1 MAAPRPPAYDE
12 PAVHTARTVYAE
24 PATPEVIDLT
34 DAADQHEPPTPGQQK
49 HRLEVVEVG
58 SFARARC
65 GCGWDGPARR
75 SRAVATADGEL
86 HRS

>member
-1 MAAPRPPAYDE
+1 MAASRPLAYVE
-12 PAVHTARTVYAE
+12 PALPAE
-24 PATPEVIDLT
+24 PPTAEVIDLR
-34 DAADQHEPPTPGQQK
+34 DRPGQHTPEPDQ

-75 SRAVATADGEL
+75 SRAVAVADGER
-86 HRS
+86 HRA

>member
-1 MAAPRPPAYDE
+1 MAATRPPAYVE
-12 PAVHTARTVYAE
+12 PAGYVE
-24 PATPEVIDLT
+24 PSAAEVIDLRDRPEQHT
-34 DAADQHEPPTPGQQK
+34 PESDQ

-75 SRAVATADGEL
+75 SRAVAVADGER
-86 HRS
+86 HQP